1 MHPARMSSHNHDHDG
16 HDWKAL
22 AVQSAICGALGL
34 GAVAWR
40 DLGPGVLPWMSTA
53 LALGGCVA
61 GGWEAAGEAWHSLR
75 HHRRIDVHLLMLLA
89 AAGAWSVGQ
98 PLEGLLLLFLFSA
111 AGAMEHY
118 ALDRTRRAVDAL
130 MAGAPTHARREDG
143 SPVPVAELRPGDRI
157 LLLPG
162 DRVPAD
168 ARVTEGVT
176 EADES
181 TLTGESVPVTKRPG
195 DEVHAGTL
203 NGGGRLVATILRPES
218 ESAVQRI
225 LRLIREAQARKA
237 PSQRLIDTWGGA
249 YSIGVIASSIA
260 FLLYLLQAGTPFIV
274 AEGGDQPAS
283 AGALYRAMTLLVV
296 ASPCALVL
304 SIPSAVLA
312 AIACGARRGILF
324 RGGAAVE
331 RLAEVDLIC
340 FDKTGTLT
348 RGEPAVVGHRCEP
361 AENEPAALA
370 ALAALGA
377 ASSHPL
383 SRSVASWCAT
393 RGVLPTTPTEFEAV
407 TGEGLQGRIGGQL
420 WRMGKR
426 TFVGAPEPDAVSDE
440 GLGSEV
446 WVSDGA
452 SWMQV
457 RLRDTVRTE
466 SKPMLAALAARGIR
480 CVMLTGDKSG
490 AAARAAAEIGMPEV
504 ASGLK
509 PWDKVERIRGFS
521 AEGRVVAMVGDGIND
536 APSLAVADVAVAM
549 GGRGSDVAKETSDIL
564 LVDDRLDKLVVA
576 YDLSLRT
583 HRIIRQNLAISLGT
597 VGIMAFLTIAQGVP
611 LPVGVIAHEGST
623 VLVCLNSLR
632 LLRRQKHA

>member
-1 MHPARMSSHNHDHDG
+1 MSSPHHEHG
-16 HDWKAL
+16 HAHAEHGWKAL

-40 DLGPGVLPWMSTA
+40 DLGPAAPGWVFHA
-53 LALGGCVA
+53 LALLGCLA
-61 GGWEAAGEAWHSLR
+61 GAWEAAEEAWHSLR
-75 HHRRIDVHLLMLLA
+75 HHRRVDVHLLMLLA

-143 SPVPVAELRPGDRI
+143 SRVPVAELRAGDRI

-168 ARVTEGVT
+168 ARVAEGTT

-181 TLTGESVPVTKRPG
+181 TLTGESVPVPKRPG
-195 DEVHAGTL
+195 DELLAGTL
-203 NGGGRLVATILRPES
+203 NGSGRLIAAVLRPES
-218 ESAVQRI
+218 ESSVQRI
-225 LRLIREAQARKA
+225 LRLIREAQSRKA

-249 YSIGVIASSIA
+249 YSISVILASA
-260 FLLYLLQAGTPFIV
+260 GFLLWLLNAGVPFV
-274 AEGGDQPAS
+274 ADGPGQVAS
-283 AGALYRAMTLLVV
+283 EGALYRAMTLLVV
-296 ASPCALVL
+296 MSPCALVL

-312 AIACGARRGILF
+312 AIASGARRGILF

-331 RLAEVDLIC
+331 RLAEVDVIC

-361 AENEPAALA
+361 ASDEPAALA
-370 ALAALGA
+370 ALASLGA

-393 RGVLPTTPTEFEAV
+393 RGTLPVPPEEFESV
-407 TGEGLQGRIGGQL
+407 VGEGLRGRVGGRL

-426 TFVGAPEPDAVSDE
+426 SFVGAPEPSVAPEE

-452 SWMQV
+452 TWMQV
-457 RLRDTVRTE
+457 RLRDAVRTE
-466 SKPMLAALAARGIR
+466 SRPMLAALAARGIR

-504 ASGLK
+504 ASGLR
-509 PWDKVERIRGFS
+509 PWDKVEHIRAHS
-521 AEGRVVAMVGDGIND
+521 AQGRVVAMVGDGIND
-536 APSLAVADVAVAM
+536 APSLAAADVAVAM
-549 GGRGSDVAKETSDIL
+549 GGRGSDAAKETSDVI
-564 LVDDRLDKLVVA
+564 LVDDRLDKLVDA
-576 YDLSLRT
+576 HDLSLRT
-583 HRIIRQNLAISLGT
+583 HRVIRQNLFLSLGT
-597 VGIMAFLTIAQGVP
+597 VAAMAFLTVAQGVP

-623 VLVCLNSLR
+623 VLVCLNGLR
-632 LLRRQKHA
+632 LLARGRR

>member
-1 MHPARMSSHNHDHDG
+1 MSSLPHDG
-16 HDWKAL
+16 GHGHAEHGWRAL

-40 DLGPGVLPWMSTA
+40 DLGPAAPEGIFQL
-53 LALGGCVA
+53 LILGGCLA
-61 GGWEAAGEAWHSLR
+61 GGWEAAAEAWHSVR

-143 SPVPVAELRPGDRI
+143 TLAPVAELRAGDRI

-168 ARVTEGVT
+168 ARVTDGAT

-181 TLTGESVPVTKRPG
+181 TLTGESVPVPKRPG
-195 DEVHAGTL
+195 DEVLAGTL
-203 NGGGRLVATILRPES
+203 NGSGRVVATVLRGES
-218 ESAVQRI
+218 ESSVQRI
-225 LRLIREAQARKA
+225 LRLIRDAQARKA
-237 PSQRLIDTWGGA
+237 PSQRLIDTWGGTYA
-249 YSIGVIASSIA
+249 TAVIVASVG
-260 FLLYLLQAGTPFIV
+260 FLLWLLHDGAPLIADAAGQV
-274 AEGGDQPAS
+274 ASE
-283 AGALYRAMTLLVV
+283 GALYRAMTLLVV
-296 ASPCALVL
+296 MSPCALVL

-312 AIACGARRGILF
+312 AIASGARRGILF

-331 RLAEVDLIC
+331 RLAEVEVIC

-348 RGEPAVVGHRCEP
+348 RGEPTVVGHRCEP
-361 AENEPAALA
+361 ASAEPAALA
-370 ALAALGA
+370 ALAALGG

-393 RGVLPTTPTEFEAV
+393 RGILPAAPGDFESVA
-407 TGEGLQGRIGGQL
+407 GEGLQGVVGGRL

-426 TFVGAPEPDAVSDE
+426 TFVGAPEPQARSED

-446 WVSDGA
+446 WVSDGSA
-452 SWMQV
+452 WMQV

-490 AAARAAAEIGMPEV
+490 AAAKAAAEIGMPEV

-509 PWDKVERIRGFS
+509 PWDKVERIRALS
-521 AEGRVVAMVGDGIND
+521 AEGRVVAMVGDGVND
-536 APSLAVADVAVAM
+536 APSLAAADVAVAM
-549 GGRGSDVAKETSDIL
+549 GGRGSDAAKETSDIL
-564 LVDDRLDKLVVA
+564 LVDDRLDKLVDA
-576 YDLSLRT
+576 HDLSLRT
-583 HRIIRQNLAISLGT
+583 HRVIRQNLAISLGT
-597 VGIMAFLTIAQGVP
+597 VVLMAFLTVAQGVP

-623 VLVCLNSLR
+623 VVVCLNGLR
-632 LLRRQKHA
+632 LLRRRQAV

>member
-1 MHPARMSSHNHDHDG
+1 MSPSHADGDHTHAEHG
-16 HDWKAL
+16 WRAL
-22 AVQSAICGALGL
+22 AVQSAVCGALGL

-40 DLGPGVLPWMSTA
+40 DLGPAAPDGIFHL
-53 LALGGCVA
+53 LILGGCLA
-61 GGWEAAGEAWHSLR
+61 GGWEAAEEAWHAVR

-143 SPVPVAELRPGDRI
+143 TPVEVSALRAGDRI

-162 DRVPAD
+162 DRVAAD
-168 ARVTEGVT
+168 ARVAEGTT

-181 TLTGESVPVTKRPG
+181 TLTGESVPVPKRPG
-195 DEVHAGTL
+195 DELLAGTL
-203 NGGGRLVATILRPES
+203 NGGGRVVATVLRAEA
-218 ESAVQRI
+218 ESAVQRV

-237 PSQRLIDTWGGA
+237 PSQRLIDTWGGTYA
-249 YSIGVIASSIA
+249 TTVIAASVG
-260 FLLYLLQAGTPFIV
+260 FLLWLLHDGAPLVADGAGQV
-274 AEGGDQPAS
+274 ASE
-283 AGALYRAMTLLVV
+283 GALYRAMTLLVV
-296 ASPCALVL
+296 MSPCALVL

-312 AIACGARRGILF
+312 AIASGARQGILF

-331 RLAEVDLIC
+331 RLAEVQVIC

-348 RGEPAVVGHRCEP
+348 RGEPEVVGHRCEP
-361 AENEPAALA
+361 AADEPAALA

-393 RGVLPTTPTEFEAV
+393 RGVLPGSTESFESIV
-407 TGEGLQGRIGGQL
+407 GEGLQGRVGGRF

-426 TFVGAPEPDAVSDE
+426 TFVGAPEPLDTPAE

-452 SWMQV
+452 TWMQV
-457 RLRDTVRTE
+457 RLRDAVRTE
-466 SKPMLAALAARGIR
+466 SRPMLAALAARGIR

-504 ASGLK
+504 ASGLR
-509 PWDKVERIRGFS
+509 PWDKVERIRAFA

-536 APSLAVADVAVAM
+536 APSLAAADVAVAM
-549 GGRGSDVAKETSDIL
+549 GGRGSDAAKETSDIL
-564 LVDDRLDKLVVA
+564 LVDDRLDKLVDA
-576 YDLSLRT
+576 HDLSLRT
-583 HRIIRQNLAISLGT
+583 HRVIRQNLAVSLGT
-597 VGIMAFLTIAQGVP
+597 VVLMAFLTVAQGVP

-632 LLRRQKHA
+632 LLRRR

>member
-1 MHPARMSSHNHDHDG
+1 MSSSHHDGDREHDHG
-16 HDWKAL
+16 HGEHGWRAL
-22 AVQSAICGALGL
+22 AAQSAICGALGL

-40 DLGPGVLPWMSTA
+40 DLGPGAPAWVFDL
-53 LALGGCVA
+53 LVLGGCLA
-61 GGWEAAGEAWHSLR
+61 GGWEAAEEAWHSIR
-75 HHRRIDVHLLMLLA
+75 SHRRIDVHLLMLLA
-89 AAGAWSVGQ
+89 AGGAWSVGQ

-130 MAGAPTHARREDG
+130 MAGAPTHARRVDG
-143 SPVPVAELRPGDRI
+143 TRVAVADLRAGDRI

-168 ARVTEGVT
+168 ARVAEGTT

-181 TLTGESVPVTKRPG
+181 ALTGESVPVPKRPG
-195 DEVHAGTL
+195 DELLAGTL
-203 NGGGRLVATILRPES
+203 NGGGRLVATVLRAEA

-237 PSQRLIDTWGGA
+237 PSQRLIDTWGPTYA
-249 YSIGVIASSIA
+249 MAVILASA
-260 FLLYLLQAGTPFIV
+260 GFLLWLLQAGTPFV
-274 AEGGDQPAS
+274 ADGPGQVAS
-283 AGALYRAMTLLVV
+283 EGALYRAMTLLVV
-296 ASPCALVL
+296 MSPCALVL

-312 AIACGARRGILF
+312 AIASGARRGILF

-331 RLAEVDLIC
+331 RLAEVEVIC

-361 AENEPAALA
+361 AADEPAALA
-370 ALAALGA
+370 ALAALGG

-393 RGVLPTTPTEFEAV
+393 RGALPTVPADFESV
-407 TGEGLQGRIGGQL
+407 VGEGLQGRVDGRL

-426 TFVGAPEPDAVSDE
+426 TFVGAPEPRERDE
-440 GLGSEV
+440 DGLGSEV

-452 SWMQV
+452 TWMQV
-457 RLRDTVRTE
+457 RLRDAVRTE
-466 SKPMLAALAARGIR
+466 SKPMLATLAARGIR

-490 AAARAAAEIGMPEV
+490 AAAKAAAEIGMPEV
-504 ASGLK
+504 AAGLK
-509 PWDKVERIRGFS
+509 PWDKVERIRAYS
-521 AEGRVVAMVGDGIND
+521 AQGRVVAMVGDGIND
-536 APSLAVADVAVAM
+536 APSLAAADVAVAM
-549 GGRGSDVAKETSDIL
+549 GGRGSDAAKETSDIL
-564 LVDDRLDKLVVA
+564 LVDDRLDKLVDA
-576 YDLSLRT
+576 HDLSLRT
-583 HRIIRQNLAISLGT
+583 HRIIRQNLAVSLGT
-597 VGIMAFLTIAQGVP
+597 VVVMAFLTVAQGVP

-623 VLVCLNSLR
+623 VLVCLNGLR
-632 LLRRQKHA
+632 LLRRR